1 MLVLFTDFGH
11 AGPYVGQIK
20 AVLQSLAPNVLVID
34 LLHYAPAFGPK
45 PSAYLPAA
53 YGTQFPP
60 ESVFVA
66 IIDPSVGSTRRPV
79 VLHAQARWYVGP
91 DNGFCAGFLP
101 ARPTPRPG
109 RSLGVWNGLPKVSM
123 DAICSRISLHQ
134 SRPVCLTATKMP
146 NIR

>member
-66 IIDPSVGSTRRPV
+66 IIDPSVGQNDDQLSYTHRRVGMWVPIMAFARGFCPLARRPGLGDHLASGTAYRKFPWMRSV
-79 VLHAQARWYVGP
+79 RAYRCTNRVR
-91 DNGFCAGFLP
+91 CA
-101 ARPTPRPG
+101 
-109 RSLGVWNGLPKVSM
+109 
-123 DAICSRISLHQ
+123 
-134 SRPVCLTATKMP
+134 
-146 NIR
+146 